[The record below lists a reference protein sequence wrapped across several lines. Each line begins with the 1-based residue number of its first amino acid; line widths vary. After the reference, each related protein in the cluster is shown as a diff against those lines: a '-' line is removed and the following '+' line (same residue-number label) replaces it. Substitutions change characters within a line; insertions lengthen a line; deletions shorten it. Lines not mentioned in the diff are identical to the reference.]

1 MKYVLYEI
9 LANISFAALTPY
21 FILKMLTVRKYRDG
35 IPERFGFIQDE
46 KLRRLEPGPVIW
58 IHAVSVGETKAVIPL
73 LRLIKESHPEAKIL
87 FSTITKTGNDVAKK
101 ECAGLMD
108 SLIYFPLDLSW
119 AVGRVIRQTR
129 PGLFIVVEKEVWPN
143 TYRGLHAEA
152 VPIIVVNGTISD
164 KSFRRFLRLGFF
176 FRPIFGMIS
185 SYCAR
190 TEEDMRR
197 AIASGVEKDRAL
209 CPGNVKFDLNPP
221 PFNGNLPHALKT
233 TLGISEGDV
242 VFAAGSTH
250 RGEEEIIIDA
260 YKRLAREFGNLKLV
274 LAPRHPERFNEAE
287 NLFKKAGIPYARRTS
302 GDPPANAVLLDT
314 IGELMAVYSISDIA
328 FVGGSIVQGIGGHNL
343 LEPAFFSKPVIYGP
357 HLTAYLAMA
366 ELLESHG
373 AGIRVKDGQGLYTE
387 LKKLLN
393 DSALRRKKGE
403 AAKKVVEANRGA
415 ARKTLKVIE
424 GFLAEDRRRPPLP
437 GPSIAK

>member
-9 LANISFAALTPY
+9 LANLSFAVLTSY
-21 FILKMLTVRKYRDG
+21 FILKMLLARKYRHG
-35 IPERFGFIQDE
+35 IPERLGFIRDE
-46 KLRRLEPGPVIW
+46 KLGRLKPGPVIW

-73 LRLIKESHPEAKIL
+73 LRLIKESRPETKIL
-87 FSTITKTGNDVAKK
+87 FSTITKTGNDVARK

-129 PGLFIVVEKEVWPN
+129 PAMFIVVEKEVWPN
-143 TYRGLHAEA
+143 TYRGLHDEE

-197 AIASGVEKDRAL
+197 AIAAGVEKDRAL
-209 CPGNVKFDLNPP
+209 CPGNVKFDLSPP
-221 PFNGNLPHALKT
+221 LLKEGLIETLKT
-233 TLGISEGDV
+233 TLGISEGDI
-242 VFAAGSTH
+242 VFTAGSTH
-250 RGEEEIIIDA
+250 RGEEEIVIEA
-260 YKRLAREFGNLKLV
+260 YKRLFSEFGNLKLI
-274 LAPRHPERFNEAE
+274 LAPRHPERFSEAE
-287 NLFKKAGIPYARRTS
+287 ALLKKAGIRYARRTS
-302 GDPPANAVLLDT
+302 GGAEANAVLLDT

-328 FVGGSIVQGIGGHNL
+328 FVGGSIVPGIGGHNL

-357 HLTAYLAMA
+357 HLTAYLPMA
-366 ELLESHG
+366 EMLESRG
-373 AGIRVKDGQGLYTE
+373 AGMRVEDGQGLYAE

-393 DSALRRKKGE
+393 DGALRRKKGE
-403 AAKKVVEANRGA
+403 AAKEVVEANKGA
-415 ARKTLKVIE
+415 VRKTLEAIE
-424 GFLAEDRRRPPLP
+424 GFLPQD
-437 GPSIAK
+437 G